1 MYAWLERDPSDHT
14 TRHDDR
20 QTQASVSQRTTPTST
35 PHTDTHTHTEISL
48 SESCVCLSV
57 GRVSG
62 GGVCLGGASGSV
74 RRLSGGRVWP
84 MGGYTMHT
92 YTHVAR
98 GYVDFSCV
106 TRCRAMGYTDG
117 HVAFR
122 GHSPAHTRTRES
134 SPAQITRLILGAEPR
149 PQYIR
154 STGRRSAGNES
165 ILLSSAPAACSHC
178 VGAKLRNHMDTW
190 SRSFAPLVTSCN

>member
-1 MYAWLERDPSDHT
+1 MYACTHGWNGTHPT
-14 TRHDDR
+14 TRLDTTTARHR
-20 QTQASVSQRTTPTST
+20 PQSVSA
-35 PHTDTHTHTEISL
+35 PHLPAHHTQTHTHTEISL

-84 MGGYTMHT
+84 MGGYAMHT

-154 STGRRSAGNES
+154 STGRRSAGS
-165 ILLSSAPAACSHC
+165 RFIPLPSAPQSH
-178 VGAKLRNHMDTW
+178 GYTASELRSANYI
-190 SRSFAPLVTSCN
+190 V